1 MWFFCLNVSE
11 SQRVFMFE
19 GVMHVSNRQS
29 RSNTCP
35 QLLIP
40 SNQLE
45 WVVSGVWPRNA
56 VDMFLGHQFVSD
68 IPKKITLYLAS

>member
-1 MWFFCLNVSE
+1 
-11 SQRVFMFE
+11 MFE
-19 GVMHVSNRQS
+19 GVMQVSNRQS

-68 IPKKITLYLAS
+68 IPKKDYFISRILGRLPTQNTNQSCY